1 MEIITI
7 RRHHSG
13 EAADPYGG
21 SPDAEFMRHCRE
33 VDLNPPATWDAYD
46 LSTEAGARKVIEMDY
61 KDLMAA
67 KAPAETREIYHLA
80 VALLR
85 YWRLHQ
91 DDHTTKHTG
100 D

>member
-7 RRHHSG
+7 RRHSSG

-21 SPDAEFMRHCRE
+21 SPDAEFMRNCRE

-46 LSTEAGARKVIEMDY
+46 LSTEAGARKVIEMEY
-61 KDLMAA
+61 KELMTA

-91 DDHTTKHTG
+91 DDHTTKHAG

>member
-1 MEIITI
+1 ME
-7 RRHHSG
+7 
-13 EAADPYGG
+13 
-21 SPDAEFMRHCRE
+21 
-33 VDLNPPATWDAYD
+33 
-46 LSTEAGARKVIEMDY
+46 Y
-61 KDLMAA
+61 KELMAA

-91 DDHTTKHTG
+91 DDHTTNHAG